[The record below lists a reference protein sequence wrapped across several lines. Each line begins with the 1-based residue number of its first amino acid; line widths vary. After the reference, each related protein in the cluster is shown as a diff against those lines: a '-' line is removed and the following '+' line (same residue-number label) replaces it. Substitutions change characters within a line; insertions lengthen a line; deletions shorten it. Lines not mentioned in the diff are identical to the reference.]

1 MLYSEGEYER
11 NVCPAEMGRIID
23 RSEWIKW
30 GVGEM
35 GIVKTPSTVYGNR

>member
-1 MLYSEGEYER
+1 MKR

-23 RSEWIKW
+23 RSRMDQ

-35 GIVKTPSTVYGNR
+35 GIVEDPSTVYGNR